1 MLAPRAC
8 AASREEPRLSTGF
21 SVTTSQVTS
30 AVTISLDRTL
40 PDMASGQFPVCAV
53 MSRRFSVITSAL
65 FAFYVSLD
73 EVIVAIFISTGTGGT
88 LSRKM
93 VSALRD
99 QVDPT
104 IAAISTYMVTL
115 SILFLVLGQVL
126 KP

>member
-1 MLAPRAC
+1 
-8 AASREEPRLSTGF
+8 
-21 SVTTSQVTS
+21 
-30 AVTISLDRTL
+30 
-40 PDMASGQFPVCAV
+40 